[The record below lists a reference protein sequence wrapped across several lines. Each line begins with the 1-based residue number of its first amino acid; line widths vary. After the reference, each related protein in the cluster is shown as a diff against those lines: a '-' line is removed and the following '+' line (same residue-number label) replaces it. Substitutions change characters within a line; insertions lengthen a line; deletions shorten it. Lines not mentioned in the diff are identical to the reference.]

1 MTSPPARLMLAGV
14 RLYQQ
19 LFGWRPSPCRFQ
31 PTCSNYAIEALER
44 FGARR
49 GLLLIV
55 RRLAR
60 CHPWGSYGADPL
72 PEESVSHEPLGQHF

>member
-1 MTSPPARLMLAGV
+1 MNSLPARSLIAFV
-14 RLYQQ
+14 RLYQL

-31 PTCSNYAIEALER
+31 PTCSHYALEALER

-49 GLLLIV
+49 GVILIL

-72 PEESVSHEPLGQHF
+72 PEEGVPA